1 MEKKVNIIKLFEEK
15 KYSEVIFLI
24 ENKVPENKKN
34 SLALNLLGISKIL
47 KGKPNKEDFHSAIR
61 DFKKAI
67 LKENR
72 TQHSLEAFK
81 NYINTSVELYNHENS
96 DENHQEVQKLFKEI
110 ISIYDHDKDFYSKDQ
125 SFLVSIA
132 RVFTRLNNLEK
143 VRKIYKELIE
153 NKFYRVEIICAYIYH
168 NCFVDTWDQ
177 EDFLKYGRLLS
188 KNIKVF
194 ENEKLKPINK
204 NKNKNKKIKI
214 GFLSSD
220 IKSKH
225 SIIYF
230 LKTVIDNY
238 NTNKFEIYLFSN
250 NRKSSE
256 DETIRSIKSSIN
268 KNYDIFGLRNIDVI
282 NLIRSEKIDILID
295 LMGVTSSQKVEILK
309 NRAAPI
315 QIVWCGFCNTTGIEE
330 VDYIISDPHL
340 IYESEENLYQE
351 KIISL
356 PNIWNC
362 HSGMGFERI
371 YSESPFLKNNNI
383 TFGSFNNFNKI
394 NHSVIETWSKILKE
408 VKNSKLVLKTSTPR
422 ITELLSDQFQNQ
434 GVIESVE
441 FMNTVKSFED
451 HMNIYKKIDIALDT
465 FPYNGVTTSFEA
477 IWMGVP
483 VITMKGYNFNSRCG
497 ESINKNLN
505 MEYLIAEN
513 KIDYVAKAKEL
524 SENKEK
530 LLDIRKKIFDQAAT
544 SSLFDTKSFSNDFFK
559 SLETIYN
566 K

>member
-1 MEKKVNIIKLFEEK
+1 
-15 KYSEVIFLI
+15 
-24 ENKVPENKKN
+24 
-34 SLALNLLGISKIL
+34 
-47 KGKPNKEDFHSAIR
+47 
-61 DFKKAI
+61 
-67 LKENR
+67 
-72 TQHSLEAFK
+72 
-81 NYINTSVELYNHENS
+81 
-96 DENHQEVQKLFKEI
+96 
-110 ISIYDHDKDFYSKDQ
+110 
-125 SFLVSIA
+125 
-132 RVFTRLNNLEK
+132 
-143 VRKIYKELIE
+143 
-153 NKFYRVEIICAYIYH
+153 
-168 NCFVDTWDQ
+168 
-177 EDFLKYGRLLS
+177 
-188 KNIKVF
+188 
-194 ENEKLKPINK
+194 
-204 NKNKNKKIKI
+204 
-214 GFLSSD
+214 
-220 IKSKH
+220 
-225 SIIYF
+225 
-230 LKTVIDNY
+230 
-238 NTNKFEIYLFSN
+238 
-250 NRKSSE
+250 
-256 DETIRSIKSSIN
+256 
-268 KNYDIFGLRNIDVI
+268 
-282 NLIRSEKIDILID
+282 
-295 LMGVTSSQKVEILK
+295 
-309 NRAAPI
+309 
-315 QIVWCGFCNTTGIEE
+315 
-330 VDYIISDPHL
+330 
-340 IYESEENLYQE
+340 
-351 KIISL
+351 
-356 PNIWNC
+356 
-362 HSGMGFERI
+362 MGFERI

-441 FMNTVKSFED
+441 FMNTVESFED

-513 KIDYVAKAKEL
+513 KADYVVKAKEL